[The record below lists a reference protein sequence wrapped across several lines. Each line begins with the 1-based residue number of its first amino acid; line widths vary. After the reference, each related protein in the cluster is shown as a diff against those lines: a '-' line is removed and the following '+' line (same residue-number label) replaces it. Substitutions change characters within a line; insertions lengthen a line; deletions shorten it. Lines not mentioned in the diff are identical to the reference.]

1 MGEGDGWDSTEGM
14 AMVFW
19 RERGADSFLGE
30 FEKNFFSG
38 GGCKPQSLKTL
49 CHIMIIKL
57 CHDGIKEF
65 WSSQIV

>member
-38 GGCKPQSLKTL
+38 MQASVPKD
-49 CHIMIIKL
+49 IMSYN
-57 CHDGIKEF
+57 DY
-65 WSSQIV
+65 